1 MVINRVIFST
11 LKRLMRIEGI
21 DEDIRARLL
30 KTLARFPHIEEIR
43 VTEGLLGRL
52 LGNHF
57 GSHLGH
63 LPGHRIY
70 VRTVNLGQPW
80 RKIEERVKEIV
91 KEGRKK
97 MRGLAKMG
105 DQAMESLGTEARGG
119 QDSDSKRRREL
130 LLLRREEGVA
140 SAMREDEEG
149 TLLLTILLGLL
160 WKEMKL

>member
-1 MVINRVIFST
+1 
-11 LKRLMRIEGI
+11 MRIEGI

-43 VTEGLLGRL
+43 VTGGLLERL

-63 LPGHRIY
+63 FPGHRIY

-91 KEGRKK
+91 EEGR
-97 MRGLAKMG
+97 R
-105 DQAMESLGTEARGG
+105 
-119 QDSDSKRRREL
+119 
-130 LLLRREEGVA
+130 
-140 SAMREDEEG
+140 
-149 TLLLTILLGLL
+149 
-160 WKEMKL
+160 

>member
-1 MVINRVIFST
+1 
-11 LKRLMRIEGI
+11 MRIEGI

-30 KTLARFPHIEEIR
+30 KTLARFPHIEEIQ

-91 KEGRKK
+91 KEEDE
-97 MRGLAKMG
+97 GLAKMG

-130 LLLRREEGVA
+130 LLLRREAGAA
-140 SAMREDEEG
+140 SATREDEEG
-149 TLLLTILLGLL
+149 TLLLTILLELL

>member
-1 MVINRVIFST
+1 
-11 LKRLMRIEGI
+11 MRIEGI

-30 KTLARFPHIEEIR
+30 KTLARFPHIEEIQ
-43 VTEGLLGRL
+43 VTEGLPERL

-91 KEGRKK
+91 KEEDEGAGEDGGPSDGIAWNGGERETRLRLEEKAGTASATKGGRSCFYYEGRKE
-97 MRGLAKMG
+97 M
-105 DQAMESLGTEARGG
+105 
-119 QDSDSKRRREL
+119 
-130 LLLRREEGVA
+130 LLLRREEGDA
-140 SAMREDEEG
+140 SASREDERE
-149 TLLLTILLGLL
+149 L
-160 WKEMKL
+160 

>member
-91 KEGRKK
+91 KEEDEGAGEDGGPSDGIAWNGGERGTGLRLEGRK
-97 MRGLAKMG
+97 
-105 DQAMESLGTEARGG
+105 
-119 QDSDSKRRREL
+119 EL
-130 LLLRREEGVA
+130 LLLRREAGAA
-140 SAMREDEEG
+140 SASREDEDG
-149 TLLLTILLGLL
+149 TLLLTILLGLS

>member
-21 DEDIRARLL
+21 DEDIRARLP

-43 VTEGLLGRL
+43 VTGGLLERL

-70 VRTVNLGQPW
+70 VRTVNLRQPW

-91 KEGRKK
+91 KEGR
-97 MRGLAKMG
+97 R
-105 DQAMESLGTEARGG
+105 
-119 QDSDSKRRREL
+119 
-130 LLLRREEGVA
+130 
-140 SAMREDEEG
+140 
-149 TLLLTILLGLL
+149 
-160 WKEMKL
+160 

>member
-1 MVINRVIFST
+1 
-11 LKRLMRIEGI
+11 MRREGI
-21 DEDIRARLL
+21 DEDIRARLP
-30 KTLARFPHIEEIR
+30 KTLARFPHIEEIQ
-43 VTEGLLGRL
+43 VTEGLLERL

-97 MRGLAKMG
+97 MRGLAMMG

-140 SAMREDEEG
+140 SATKRG
-149 TLLLTILLGLL
+149 
-160 WKEMKL
+160 

>member
-1 MVINRVIFST
+1 
-11 LKRLMRIEGI
+11 MRIEGI

-30 KTLARFPHIEEIR
+30 KTLARFPHIEEIQ

-70 VRTVNLGQPW
+70 VRTVNLRQPW

-91 KEGRKK
+91 KEGR
-97 MRGLAKMG
+97 R
-105 DQAMESLGTEARGG
+105 
-119 QDSDSKRRREL
+119 
-130 LLLRREEGVA
+130 
-140 SAMREDEEG
+140 
-149 TLLLTILLGLL
+149 
-160 WKEMKL
+160 